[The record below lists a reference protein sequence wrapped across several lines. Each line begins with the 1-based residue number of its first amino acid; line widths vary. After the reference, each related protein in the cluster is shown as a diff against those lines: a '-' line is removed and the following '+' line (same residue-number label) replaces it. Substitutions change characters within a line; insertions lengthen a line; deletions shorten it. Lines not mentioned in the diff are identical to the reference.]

1 MTINRAITE
10 NNKKVIFLWP
20 LRGHRELSPQPTQMW
35 VTLLLQSAGRP
46 KPTSQSVLQMPTL
59 LVAQVGLQSDGGN
72 RGYMENN
79 NLDTHLNGSST
90 DKDSLFDTDDE
101 EEEKE
106 YQDFKQFLD
115 EIFGEYK

>member
-1 MTINRAITE
+1 MGFI
-10 NNKKVIFLWP
+10 
-20 LRGHRELSPQPTQMW
+20 LR
-35 VTLLLQSAGRP
+35 
-46 KPTSQSVLQMPTL
+46 
-59 LVAQVGLQSDGGN
+59 SDGGN

-79 NLDTHLNGSST
+79 NLDTHLNWSSP